1 MTEQRTAQAPASQ
14 ERLDGNLVDV
24 RDLSVSFMTDA
35 GPIKAIDGIDFV
47 IPKRTVIGVVG
58 ESGSGKSV
66 TARSIIKLL
75 PETAT
80 TAGAIYLAARDDGE
94 GVDVLTM
101 SGEQLRKVRGG
112 RAAMVFQEPNSV
124 LNPVFTIGWQIEEGL
139 RAHGMTGKK
148 QLRAKSV
155 EILEKVGIP
164 DAATR
169 VDYYPHQFS
178 GGQKQ
183 RIVIAMALVLN
194 PGLILADEPTTALD
208 VTVQAE
214 ILDLL
219 RLARDEF
226 GASVLIITHNM
237 GVVAD
242 IADQVVVMYRGHVV
256 EQGNVEQIFYHP
268 TADYTK
274 RLLAAVPR
282 IGEKLVVHAAD
293 GHIVERGADWR
304 AEPVVVRAKDLTI
317 TYPGRLMQ
325 PDFKAVDGVDFEIH
339 GSEVLGLVGESG
351 SGKSTT
357 GRAIAG
363 LQKVSGGSL
372 EVLGVQMNGVRE
384 RAFKSKRA
392 EIGFVFQDP
401 GSSFDPLMTIL
412 ENVAEPLIVHGVY
425 RTPTAAQKEVG
436 RLLEM
441 VQLPKVY
448 MNRFPHELSGGQRQR
463 ASLARA
469 LALKPKLLIADEPT
483 SALDVSVQA
492 KVLEL
497 FKTLQVEIGFACLF
511 ITHDLA
517 VVDMLADRIMV
528 MHKGHI
534 VEHGDAN
541 TIMRHPKDPY
551 TRKLLASLP
560 VPDPREQRAQREELR
575 RILKQ
580 EAG

>member
-1 MTEQRTAQAPASQ
+1 MSEPNASSASPST
-14 ERLDGNLVDV
+14 NLAEIK
-24 RDLSVSFMTDA
+24 DLSVSFITDA
-35 GPIKAIDGIDFV
+35 GSIKAVDGVSFT
-47 IPKRTVIGVVG
+47 IPRGTVVGVVG

-80 TAGAIYLAARDDGE
+80 TSGAVMLSKRDGTGE
-94 GVDVLTM
+94 LDVLSL
-101 SGEQLRKVRGG
+101 SGEDLQRMRGSE
-112 RAAMVFQEPNSV
+112 AAMVFQEPNSV
-124 LNPVFTIGWQIEEGL
+124 LNPVYTIGWQIEEGL
-139 RAHGMTGKK
+139 RAHGMKDKK
-148 QLRAKSV
+148 QLRAKAID
-155 EILEKVGIP
+155 ILKKVGIP
-164 DAATR
+164 DAETR

-219 RLARDEF
+219 RLAKDEF

-242 IADQVVVMYRGHVV
+242 LADQVVVMYRGHVV
-256 EQGNVEQIFYHP
+256 EQGDVEQVFYHP
-268 TADYTK
+268 NHDYTK
-274 RLLAAVPR
+274 RLLASVPR
-282 IGEKLVVHAAD
+282 IGQQLVVRDLD
-293 GHIVERGADWR
+293 GRVIEREDDWR
-304 AEPVVVRAKDLTI
+304 DQPIAVEAKGLTI
-317 TYPGRLMQ
+317 TYPGHLMQ
-325 PDFKAVDGVDFEIH
+325 PDFVAVDGIDFTIRR
-339 GSEVLGLVGESG
+339 SEVLGLVGESG

-372 EVLGVQMNGVRE
+372 KVLGVEMNGVKE
-384 RAFKSKRA
+384 RDFKPKRA
-392 EIGFVFQDP
+392 DIGFVFQDP
-401 GSSFDPLMTIL
+401 GSSFNPLMTIAQ
-412 ENVAEPLIVHGVY
+412 NVAEPLIVHGKY
-425 RTPTAAQKEVG
+425 RDVAEAREYVG
-436 RLLEM
+436 DLLEM
-441 VQLPKVY
+441 VQLPRVY

-469 LALKPKLLIADEPT
+469 LALKPSLLIADEPT

-497 FKTLQVEIGFACLF
+497 FKRLQAEIGFACLF

-517 VVDMLADRIMV
+517 VVDMLADRVMV
-528 MHKGHI
+528 MHKGRI
-534 VEHGDAN
+534 VEHGD
-541 TIMRHPKDPY
+541 TEDIMQHPQDPY

-560 VPDPREQRAQREELR
+560 VPDPREQRAHREQLHA
-575 RILKQ
+575 LLAQ
-580 EAG
+580 G

>member
-1 MTEQRTAQAPASQ
+1 MSDELERTGSMG
-14 ERLDGNLVDV
+14 DNLVDIKG
-24 RDLSVSFMTDA
+24 LSVSFVTDA
-35 GPIKAIDGIDFV
+35 GPIKAIDGVDFT
-47 IPKRTVIGVVG
+47 IPRKTVVGVVG

-80 TAGAIYLAARDDGE
+80 TGGAIYIRTAQDGAE
-94 GVDVLTM
+94 GFDVLTM
-101 SGEQLRKVRGG
+101 SGKDLQQVRGG
-112 RAAMVFQEPNSV
+112 AAAMVLQEPNSV
-124 LNPVFTIGWQIEEGL
+124 LNPVYTIGRQIEEGL
-139 RAHGMTGKK
+139 RAHGLTDKK
-148 QLRAKSV
+148 QLRAKSI

-169 VDYYPHQFS
+169 IDYYPHQFS

-242 IADQVVVMYRGHVV
+242 LADQVVVMYRGHVV
-256 EQGNVEQIFYHP
+256 EHGSVEQIFYNP
-268 TADYTK
+268 QADYTK

-282 IGEKLVVHAAD
+282 IGQQLMVRDAA
-293 GHIVERGADWR
+293 GHVIERSVDWR
-304 AEPVVVRAKDLTI
+304 EEPVVVKAEHMDI
-317 TYPGRLMQ
+317 TYPGQMQ
-325 PDFKAVDGVDFEIH
+325 PDFKAVDDVSFEIH
-339 GSEVLGLVGESG
+339 KSEVLGLVGESG

-363 LQKVSGGSL
+363 LQRISAGSL
-372 EVLGVQMNGVRE
+372 NVLGMEMRDFKERKFKPLRE
-384 RAFKSKRA
+384 Q
-392 EIGFVFQDP
+392 IGFVFQDP

-412 ENVAEPLIVHGVY
+412 ENVAEPLIVHGRYKTVSQAKQY
-425 RTPTAAQKEVG
+425 VG
-436 RLLEM
+436 ELLEM
-441 VQLPKVY
+441 VQLPRAY

-469 LALKPKLLIADEPT
+469 LALKPSLLIADEPT

-497 FKTLQVEIGFACLF
+497 FKTTAGGDRLRVPVHHARSCGGRYACRP
-511 ITHDLA
+511 H
-517 VVDMLADRIMV
+517 
-528 MHKGHI
+528 
-534 VEHGDAN
+534 HGDAQG
-541 TIMRHPKDPY
+541 PY
-551 TRKLLASLP
+551 CRARRRLADHATPERS
-560 VPDPREQRAQREELR
+560 VYA
-575 RILKQ
+575 
-580 EAG
+580 

>member
-1 MTEQRTAQAPASQ
+1 MTEHSEQDAPLS
-14 ERLDGNLVDV
+14 GNLVDIK
-24 RDLSVSFMTDA
+24 DLSVSFMTDA
-35 GPIKAIDGIDFV
+35 GPIKAIDGVDFT
-47 IPKRTVIGVVG
+47 IPRKTVVGVVG

-66 TARSIIKLL
+66 TARSIIRLL

-80 TAGAIYLAARDDGE
+80 TGGAIYLRANGGGD

-101 SGEQLRKVRGG
+101 DGRDLRAMRGDA
-112 RAAMVFQEPNSV
+112 AAMVFQEPNSV
-124 LNPVFTIGWQIEEGL
+124 LNPVYTIGWQIEEGL
-139 RAHGMTGKK
+139 RAHGLNDKK
-148 QLRAKSV
+148 QLRARSI

-242 IADQVVVMYRGHVV
+242 IADEVIVMYRGRVV
-256 EQGNVEQIFYHP
+256 EQGTVEQIFYDP
-268 TADYTK
+268 QAEYTK

-282 IGEKLVVHAAD
+282 IGQRLIVRDANGGV
-293 GHIVERGADWR
+293 VERSVDWR
-304 AEPVVVRAKDLTI
+304 NEPVVVKADHMDV
-317 TYPGRLMQ
+317 TYPGHLMQ
-325 PDFKAVDGVDFEIH
+325 PDFKAVDDVSFEIH
-339 GSEVLGLVGESG
+339 RSEVLGLVGESG

-363 LQKVSGGSL
+363 LQRISGGSL
-372 EVLGVQMNGVRE
+372 NVLGMEMNGVKERKFKPLRE
-384 RAFKSKRA
+384 R
-392 EIGFVFQDP
+392 IGFVFQDP

-412 ENVAEPLIVHGVY
+412 ENVAEPLIVHGRY
-425 RTPTAAQKEVG
+425 KTASQARQYVG
-436 RLLEM
+436 ELLEM
-441 VQLPKVY
+441 VQLPRAY

-469 LALKPKLLIADEPT
+469 IALKPSLLIADEPT

-497 FKTLQVEIGFACLF
+497 FKRLQVEIGFACLF

-528 MHKGHI
+528 MHKGRI
-534 VEHGDAN
+534 VEHGDASQ
-541 TIMRHPKDPY
+541 IMRHPSDPY
-551 TRKLLASLP
+551 TKKLLASLP
-560 VPDPREQRAQREELR
+560 VPDPREQAVHREQLREL
-575 RILKQ
+575 LEK
-580 EAG
+580 EA

>member
-1 MTEQRTAQAPASQ
+1 MSEPNASSASPST
-14 ERLDGNLVDV
+14 NLAEIK
-24 RDLSVSFMTDA
+24 DLSVSFITDA
-35 GPIKAIDGIDFV
+35 GSIKAVDGVSFT
-47 IPKRTVIGVVG
+47 IPRGTVVGVVG

-80 TAGAIYLAARDDGE
+80 TSGAVMLSKRDGTGE
-94 GVDVLTM
+94 LDVLSL
-101 SGEQLRKVRGG
+101 SGEDLQRMRGSE
-112 RAAMVFQEPNSV
+112 AAMVFQEPNSV
-124 LNPVFTIGWQIEEGL
+124 LNPVYTIGWQIEEGL
-139 RAHGMTGKK
+139 RAHGMKDKK
-148 QLRAKSV
+148 QLRAKAID
-155 EILEKVGIP
+155 ILKKVGIP
-164 DAATR
+164 DAETR

-219 RLARDEF
+219 RLAKDEF

-237 GVVAD
+237 GVIAD
-242 IADQVVVMYRGHVV
+242 LADQVVVMYRGHVV
-256 EQGNVEQIFYHP
+256 EQGDVEQVFYHP
-268 TADYTK
+268 NHDYTK
-274 RLLAAVPR
+274 RLLASVPR
-282 IGEKLVVHAAD
+282 IGQQLVVRDLD
-293 GHIVERGADWR
+293 GRVIEREDDWR
-304 AEPVVVRAKDLTI
+304 DQPIAVEAKRLTI
-317 TYPGRLMQ
+317 TYPGHLMQ
-325 PDFKAVDGVDFEIH
+325 PDFVAVDGIDFTIRR
-339 GSEVLGLVGESG
+339 SEVLGLVGESG

-372 EVLGVQMNGVRE
+372 KVLGVEMNGVKE
-384 RAFKSKRA
+384 RDFKPKRA
-392 EIGFVFQDP
+392 DIGFVFQDP
-401 GSSFDPLMTIL
+401 GSSFNPLMTIAQ
-412 ENVAEPLIVHGVY
+412 NVAEPLIVHGKY
-425 RTPTAAQKEVG
+425 RDVAEAREYVG
-436 RLLEM
+436 DLLEM
-441 VQLPKVY
+441 VQLPRVY

-469 LALKPKLLIADEPT
+469 LALKPSLLIADEPT

-497 FKTLQVEIGFACLF
+497 FKRLQAEIGFACLF

-517 VVDMLADRIMV
+517 VVDMLADRVMV
-528 MHKGHI
+528 MHKGRI
-534 VEHGDAN
+534 VEHGD
-541 TIMRHPKDPY
+541 TEDIMQHPQDPY

-560 VPDPREQRAQREELR
+560 VPDPREQRAHREQLHA
-575 RILKQ
+575 LLAQ
-580 EAG
+580 G

>member
-1 MTEQRTAQAPASQ
+1 MSEPNASSASPST
-14 ERLDGNLVDV
+14 NLAEIK
-24 RDLSVSFMTDA
+24 DLSVSFITDA
-35 GPIKAIDGIDFV
+35 GSIKAVDGVSFT
-47 IPKRTVIGVVG
+47 IPRGTVVGVVG

-80 TAGAIYLAARDDGE
+80 TSGAVMLSKRDGTGE
-94 GVDVLTM
+94 LDVLSL
-101 SGEQLRKVRGG
+101 SGEDLQRMRGSE
-112 RAAMVFQEPNSV
+112 AAMVFQEPNSV
-124 LNPVFTIGWQIEEGL
+124 LNPVYTIGWQIEEGL
-139 RAHGMTGKK
+139 RAHGMKDKK
-148 QLRAKSV
+148 QLRAKAID
-155 EILEKVGIP
+155 ILKKVGIP
-164 DAATR
+164 DAETR

-219 RLARDEF
+219 RLAKDEF

-237 GVVAD
+237 GVIAD
-242 IADQVVVMYRGHVV
+242 LADQVVVMYRGHVV
-256 EQGNVEQIFYHP
+256 EQGDVEQVFYHP
-268 TADYTK
+268 NHDYTK
-274 RLLAAVPR
+274 RLLASVPR
-282 IGEKLVVHAAD
+282 IGQQLVVRDLD
-293 GHIVERGADWR
+293 GRVIEREDDWR
-304 AEPVVVRAKDLTI
+304 DQPIAVEAKGLTI
-317 TYPGRLMQ
+317 TYPGHLMQ
-325 PDFKAVDGVDFEIH
+325 PDFVAVDGIDFTIRR
-339 GSEVLGLVGESG
+339 SEVLGLVGESG

-372 EVLGVQMNGVRE
+372 KVLGVEMNGVKE
-384 RAFKSKRA
+384 RDFKPKRA
-392 EIGFVFQDP
+392 DIGFVFQDP
-401 GSSFDPLMTIL
+401 GSSFNPLMTIAQ
-412 ENVAEPLIVHGVY
+412 NVAEPLIVHGKYCDVAEAREY
-425 RTPTAAQKEVG
+425 VG
-436 RLLEM
+436 DLLEM
-441 VQLPKVY
+441 VQLPRVY

-469 LALKPKLLIADEPT
+469 LALKPSLLIADEPT

-497 FKTLQVEIGFACLF
+497 FKRLQAEIGFACLF

-517 VVDMLADRIMV
+517 VVDMLADRVMV
-528 MHKGHI
+528 MHKGRI
-534 VEHGDAN
+534 VEHGD
-541 TIMRHPKDPY
+541 TEDIMQHPQDPY

-560 VPDPREQRAQREELR
+560 VPDPREQRAHREQLHA
-575 RILKQ
+575 LLAQ
-580 EAG
+580 G

>member
-1 MTEQRTAQAPASQ
+1 MSEPNASSASPST
-14 ERLDGNLVDV
+14 NLAEIK
-24 RDLSVSFMTDA
+24 DLSVSFITDA
-35 GPIKAIDGIDFV
+35 GSIKAVDGVSFT
-47 IPKRTVIGVVG
+47 IPRGTVVGVVG

-80 TAGAIYLAARDDGE
+80 TSGAVMLSKRDGTGE
-94 GVDVLTM
+94 LDVLSL
-101 SGEQLRKVRGG
+101 SGEDLQRMRGSE
-112 RAAMVFQEPNSV
+112 AAMVFQEPNSV
-124 LNPVFTIGWQIEEGL
+124 LNPVYTIGWQIEEGL
-139 RAHGMTGKK
+139 RAHGMKDKK
-148 QLRAKSV
+148 QLRAKAID
-155 EILEKVGIP
+155 ILKKVGIP
-164 DAATR
+164 DAETR

-219 RLARDEF
+219 RLAKDEF

-237 GVVAD
+237 GVIAD
-242 IADQVVVMYRGHVV
+242 LADQVVVMYRGHVV
-256 EQGNVEQIFYHP
+256 EQGDVEQVFYHP
-268 TADYTK
+268 NHDYTK
-274 RLLAAVPR
+274 RLLASVPR
-282 IGEKLVVHAAD
+282 IGQQLVVRDLD
-293 GHIVERGADWR
+293 GRVIEREDDWR
-304 AEPVVVRAKDLTI
+304 DQPIAVEAKGLTI
-317 TYPGRLMQ
+317 TYPGHLMQ
-325 PDFKAVDGVDFEIH
+325 PDFVAVDGIDFTIRR
-339 GSEVLGLVGESG
+339 SEVLGLVGESG

-372 EVLGVQMNGVRE
+372 KVLGVEMNGVKE
-384 RAFKSKRA
+384 RDFKPKRA
-392 EIGFVFQDP
+392 DIGFVFQDP
-401 GSSFDPLMTIL
+401 GSSFNPLMTIAQ
-412 ENVAEPLIVHGVY
+412 NVAEPLIVHGKYHDVAEAREY
-425 RTPTAAQKEVG
+425 VG
-436 RLLEM
+436 DLLEM
-441 VQLPKVY
+441 VQLPRVY

-469 LALKPKLLIADEPT
+469 LALKPSLLIADEPT

-497 FKTLQVEIGFACLF
+497 FKRLQAEIGFACLF

-517 VVDMLADRIMV
+517 VVDMLADRVMV
-528 MHKGHI
+528 MHKGRI
-534 VEHGDAN
+534 VEHGD
-541 TIMRHPKDPY
+541 TEDIMQHPQDSY

-560 VPDPREQRAQREELR
+560 VPDPREQRAHREQLHA
-575 RILKQ
+575 LLAQ
-580 EAG
+580 G

>member
-1 MTEQRTAQAPASQ
+1 MNDEQTNLAQ
-14 ERLDGNLVDV
+14 VK
-24 RDLSVSFMTDA
+24 DLSVSFMTDA
-35 GPIKAIDGIDFV
+35 GSIKAIDKINFT
-47 IPKRTVIGVVG
+47 IPRKTVVGVVG

-80 TAGAIYLAARDDGE
+80 TSGAIYLSNRE
-94 GVDVLTM
+94 GNKQLDVLSL
-101 SGEQLRKVRGG
+101 SGEDLRRMRGSE
-112 RAAMVFQEPNSV
+112 AAMVFQEPNSV
-124 LNPVFTIGWQIEEGL
+124 LNPVYTIGWQIEEGL
-139 RAHGMTGKK
+139 RAHGMKDKK
-148 QLRAKSV
+148 ELRAKSV
-155 EILEKVGIP
+155 DILKKVGIP
-164 DAATR
+164 DAETR
-169 VDYYPHQFS
+169 IDYYPHQFS

-237 GVVAD
+237 GV
-242 IADQVVVMYRGHVV
+242 IADEVVVMYRGHVV
-256 EQGNVEQIFYHP
+256 EQGSVEQIFYSP
-268 TADYTK
+268 KDDYTK

-282 IGEKLVVHAAD
+282 IGQKLVVRDEQGKAIERSKDWHDQPIA
-293 GHIVERGADWR
+293 VE
-304 AEPVVVRAKDLTI
+304 AKGLTI
-317 TYPGRLMQ
+317 TYPGHLTQ
-325 PDFKAVDGVDFEIH
+325 PDFKAVNGIDFTIH
-339 GSEVLGLVGESG
+339 RSEVLGLVGESG

-363 LQKVSGGSL
+363 LQRVSGGSL
-372 EVLGVQMNGVRE
+372 NVLGVEMNGVKE
-384 RAFKSKRA
+384 RQFKPKRA
-392 EIGFVFQDP
+392 DIGFVFQDP
-401 GSSFDPLMTIL
+401 GSSFNPLMTIA
-412 ENVAEPLIVHGVY
+412 ENVAEPLIVHKKYSSVSEASDY
-425 RTPTAAQKEVG
+425 VG
-436 RLLEM
+436 DLLEM
-441 VQLPKVY
+441 VQLPRAY

-469 LALKPKLLIADEPT
+469 LALKPSLLIADEPT

-497 FKTLQVEIGFACLF
+497 FKKLQAEIGFACLF

-528 MHKGHI
+528 MHKGEI
-534 VEHGDAN
+534 VEHGDADQVMSN
-541 TIMRHPKDPY
+541 PRNPY
-551 TRKLLASLP
+551 TQKLLASLP
-560 VPDPREQRAQREELR
+560 VPDPREQRKHRAQLHELLAKG
-575 RILKQ
+575 I
-580 EAG
+580 

>member
-1 MTEQRTAQAPASQ
+1 MSKHGGRNAQSTQSTQAGDA
-14 ERLDGNLVDV
+14 LVDV
-24 RDLSVSFMTDA
+24 KDLSVSFMTDA
-35 GPIKAIDGIDFV
+35 GPIKAIDGVDFV
-47 IPKRTVIGVVG
+47 IPRKTVVGVVG

-66 TARSIIKLL
+66 TARSIIRLL

-80 TAGAIYLAARDDGE
+80 TGGAIYLRADDDGD

-101 SGEQLRKVRGG
+101 SGRDLQRMRGDA
-112 RAAMVFQEPNSV
+112 AAMVFQEPNSV
-124 LNPVFTIGWQIEEGL
+124 LNPVYTIGWQIEEGL
-139 RAHGMTGKK
+139 RAHGLTDKK
-148 QLRAKSV
+148 QLRAKSI
-155 EILEKVGIP
+155 EILDKVGIP

-256 EQGNVEQIFYHP
+256 EQGSVDQIFYDP
-268 TADYTK
+268 QADYTK

-282 IGEKLVVHAAD
+282 IGQRLVVRDAAGD
-293 GHIVERGADWR
+293 VIERKVDWR
-304 AEPVVVRAKDLTI
+304 AEPVVVKAEHMDI
-317 TYPGRLMQ
+317 TYPGRFMQ
-325 PDFKAVDGVDFEIH
+325 PDFKAVDDVSFEIH
-339 GSEVLGLVGESG
+339 RSEVLGLVGESG

-363 LQKVSGGSL
+363 LQRISGGSL
-372 EVLGVQMNGVRE
+372 DVLGMEMKGFKERRFKPLRE
-384 RAFKSKRA
+384 Q
-392 EIGFVFQDP
+392 IGFVFQDP

-412 ENVAEPLIVHGVY
+412 ENVAEPLIVHGRY
-425 RTPTAAQKEVG
+425 RTAAQARQYVG
-436 RLLEM
+436 ELLEM
-441 VQLPKVY
+441 VQLPRTY
-448 MNRFPHELSGGQRQR
+448 MNRFPPELSGGQRQR

-469 LALKPKLLIADEPT
+469 LALKPSLLIADEPT

-528 MHKGHI
+528 MHKGRI
-534 VEHGDAN
+534 VEHGDASQ
-541 TIMRHPKDPY
+541 IMRHPSDPY
-551 TRKLLASLP
+551 TKKLLASLP
-560 VPDPREQRAQREELR
+560 VPDPREQAAHREELHE
-575 RILKQ
+575 LLAK
-580 EAG
+580 EA

>member
-1 MTEQRTAQAPASQ
+1 MSDELERTGSMG
-14 ERLDGNLVDV
+14 DNLVDIKG
-24 RDLSVSFMTDA
+24 LSVSFVTDA
-35 GPIKAIDGIDFV
+35 GPIKAIDGVDFT
-47 IPKRTVIGVVG
+47 IPRKTVVGVVG

-80 TAGAIYLAARDDGE
+80 TGGAIYIRTAQDGAE
-94 GVDVLTM
+94 GFDVLTM
-101 SGEQLRKVRGG
+101 SGKDLQQVRGG
-112 RAAMVFQEPNSV
+112 AAAMVLQEPNSV
-124 LNPVFTIGWQIEEGL
+124 LNPVYTIGRQIEEGL
-139 RAHGMTGKK
+139 RAHGLTDKK
-148 QLRAKSV
+148 QLRAKSI

-169 VDYYPHQFS
+169 IDYYPHQFS

-183 RIVIAMALVLN
+183 RIVIAMARVLN

-242 IADQVVVMYRGHVV
+242 LADQVVVMYRGHVV
-256 EQGNVEQIFYHP
+256 EHGSVEQIFYNP
-268 TADYTK
+268 QADYTK

-282 IGEKLVVHAAD
+282 IGQQLMVRDAA
-293 GHIVERGADWR
+293 GHVIERSVDWR
-304 AEPVVVRAKDLTI
+304 EEPVVVKAEHMDI
-317 TYPGRLMQ
+317 TYPGQMQ
-325 PDFKAVDGVDFEIH
+325 PDFKAVDDVSFEIH
-339 GSEVLGLVGESG
+339 KSEVLGLVGESG

-357 GRAIAG
+357 GRAI
-363 LQKVSGGSL
+363 V
-372 EVLGVQMNGVRE
+372 
-384 RAFKSKRA
+384 
-392 EIGFVFQDP
+392 GFVFQDP

-412 ENVAEPLIVHGVY
+412 ENVAEPLIVHGRYKTVSQAKQY
-425 RTPTAAQKEVG
+425 VG
-436 RLLEM
+436 ELLEM
-441 VQLPKVY
+441 VQLPRAY

-469 LALKPKLLIADEPT
+469 LALKPSLLIADEPT

-497 FKTLQVEIGFACLF
+497 FKTLQAEIGFACLF

-528 MHKGHI
+528 MHKGRI
-534 VEHGDAN
+534 VEHGDASQ
-541 TIMRHPKDPY
+541 IMQHPSDPY

-560 VPDPREQRAQREELR
+560 VPDPREQAAHREELR
-575 RILKQ
+575 KLLAE
-580 EAG
+580 EA

>member
-1 MTEQRTAQAPASQ
+1 MSDELERTGSMG
-14 ERLDGNLVDV
+14 DNLVDIKG
-24 RDLSVSFMTDA
+24 LSVSFVTDA
-35 GPIKAIDGIDFV
+35 GPIKAIDGVDFT
-47 IPKRTVIGVVG
+47 IPRKTVVGVVG

-80 TAGAIYLAARDDGE
+80 AGGAIYIRTAQDGAE
-94 GVDVLTM
+94 GFDVLTM
-101 SGEQLRKVRGG
+101 SGKDLQQVRGG
-112 RAAMVFQEPNSV
+112 AAAMVFQEPNSV
-124 LNPVFTIGWQIEEGL
+124 LNPVYTIGWQIEEGL
-139 RAHGMTGKK
+139 RAHGLTDKK
-148 QLRAKSV
+148 QLRAKSI

-169 VDYYPHQFS
+169 IDYYPHQFS

-242 IADQVVVMYRGHVV
+242 LADQVVVMYRGHVV
-256 EQGNVEQIFYHP
+256 EQGSVDQIFYNP
-268 TADYTK
+268 QADYTK

-282 IGEKLVVHAAD
+282 IGQQLIVRDAA
-293 GHIVERGADWR
+293 GHVIERSVDWR
-304 AEPVVVRAKDLTI
+304 EEPVVVKAEHMDI
-317 TYPGRLMQ
+317 TYPGHLMQ
-325 PDFKAVDGVDFEIH
+325 PDFKAVDDVSFEIH
-339 GSEVLGLVGESG
+339 KSEVLGLVGESG

-363 LQKVSGGSL
+363 LQRISAGSL
-372 EVLGVQMNGVRE
+372 NVLGMEMRDFKERKFKPLRE
-384 RAFKSKRA
+384 Q
-392 EIGFVFQDP
+392 IGFVFQDP

-412 ENVAEPLIVHGVY
+412 ENVAEPLIVHGRYKTVSQAKQY
-425 RTPTAAQKEVG
+425 VG
-436 RLLEM
+436 ELLEM
-441 VQLPKVY
+441 VQLPRAY

-469 LALKPKLLIADEPT
+469 LALKPSLLIADEPT

-528 MHKGHI
+528 MHKGRI
-534 VEHGDAN
+534 VEHGDASQ
-541 TIMRHPKDPY
+541 IMQHPSDPY

-560 VPDPREQRAQREELR
+560 VPDPREQAAHREELR
-575 RILKQ
+575 KLLAE
-580 EAG
+580 EA

>member
-1 MTEQRTAQAPASQ
+1 MSDELERTGSMG
-14 ERLDGNLVDV
+14 DNLVDIKG
-24 RDLSVSFMTDA
+24 LSVSFVTDA
-35 GPIKAIDGIDFV
+35 GPIKAIDGVDFT
-47 IPKRTVIGVVG
+47 IPRKTVVGVVG

-80 TAGAIYLAARDDGE
+80 TGGAIYIRTAQDGAE
-94 GVDVLTM
+94 GFDVLTM
-101 SGEQLRKVRGG
+101 SGKDLQQVRGG
-112 RAAMVFQEPNSV
+112 AAAMVLQEPNSV
-124 LNPVFTIGWQIEEGL
+124 LNPVYTIGRQIEEGL
-139 RAHGMTGKK
+139 RAHGLTDKK
-148 QLRAKSV
+148 QLRAKSI

-169 VDYYPHQFS
+169 IDYYPHQFS

-242 IADQVVVMYRGHVV
+242 LADQVVVMYRGHVV
-256 EQGNVEQIFYHP
+256 EHGSVEQIFYNP
-268 TADYTK
+268 QADYTK

-282 IGEKLVVHAAD
+282 IGQQLMVRDAA
-293 GHIVERGADWR
+293 GHVIERSVDWR
-304 AEPVVVRAKDLTI
+304 EEPVVVKAEHMDI
-317 TYPGRLMQ
+317 TYPGQMQ
-325 PDFKAVDGVDFEIH
+325 PDFKAVDDVSFEIH
-339 GSEVLGLVGESG
+339 KSEVLGLVGESG

-357 GRAIAG
+357 GPAIAG
-363 LQKVSGGSL
+363 LQRISARSL
-372 EVLGVQMNGVRE
+372 NVLGMEMRDFKERKFKPLRE
-384 RAFKSKRA
+384 Q
-392 EIGFVFQDP
+392 IGFVFQDP

-412 ENVAEPLIVHGVY
+412 ENVAEPLIVHGRYKTVSQAKQY
-425 RTPTAAQKEVG
+425 VG
-436 RLLEM
+436 ELLEM
-441 VQLPKVY
+441 VQLPRAY

-469 LALKPKLLIADEPT
+469 LALKPSLLIADEPT

-497 FKTLQVEIGFACLF
+497 FKTLQAEIGFACLF

-528 MHKGHI
+528 MHTGRS
-534 VEHGDAN
+534 VEHGDAAQ
-541 TIMRHPKDPY
+541 IMQHPSDPY

-560 VPDPREQRAQREELR
+560 VPDPREQAAHREELR
-575 RILKQ
+575 KLLAE
-580 EAG
+580 EA

>member
-1 MTEQRTAQAPASQ
+1 MSENNK
-14 ERLDGNLVDV
+14 NLADIK
-24 RDLSVSFMTDA
+24 DLSVSFMTDA
-35 GPIKAIDGIDFV
+35 GSIKAVEDVNFT
-47 IPKRTVIGVVG
+47 IPRKTVVGVVG

-80 TAGAIYLAARDDGE
+80 TSGAVYLSKRDGSDSL
-94 GVDVLTM
+94 DVLSL
-101 SGEQLRKVRGG
+101 SGEQLREVRGSE
-112 RAAMVFQEPNSV
+112 AAMVFQEPNSV
-124 LNPVFTIGWQIEEGL
+124 LNPVYTIGWQIEEGL
-139 RAHGMTGKK
+139 RAHGMKDKK
-148 QLRAKSV
+148 ELRAKAIN
-155 EILEKVGIP
+155 ILKKVGIP
-164 DAATR
+164 DAETR

-237 GVVAD
+237 GVIAD
-242 IADQVVVMYRGHVV
+242 IADEVVVMYRGHVV
-256 EQGNVEQIFYHP
+256 EQGSVEQIFYSP
-268 TADYTK
+268 KDDYTK

-282 IGEKLVVHAAD
+282 IGQKLVVRDEQGKVIERSKDWHDQPIA
-293 GHIVERGADWR
+293 VE
-304 AEPVVVRAKDLTI
+304 AKGLTI
-317 TYPGRLMQ
+317 TYPGHLTQ
-325 PDFKAVDGVDFEIH
+325 PDFKAVNGIDFTIH
-339 GSEVLGLVGESG
+339 RSEVLGLVGESG

-372 EVLGVQMNGVRE
+372 NVLGVEMNGVKE
-384 RAFKSKRA
+384 RQFKPKRA
-392 EIGFVFQDP
+392 DIGFVFQDP
-401 GSSFDPLMTIL
+401 GSSFNPLMTIA
-412 ENVAEPLIVHGVY
+412 ENVAEPLIVHKKYSSVSEASDY
-425 RTPTAAQKEVG
+425 VG
-436 RLLEM
+436 DLLEM
-441 VQLPKVY
+441 VQLPRAY

-469 LALKPKLLIADEPT
+469 LALKPSLLIADEPT

-497 FKTLQVEIGFACLF
+497 FKKLQAEIGFACLF

-528 MHKGHI
+528 MHKGEI
-534 VEHGDAN
+534 VEHGDADQVMN
-541 TIMRHPKDPY
+541 NPQNPY
-551 TRKLLASLP
+551 TQKLLASLP
-560 VPDPREQRAQREELR
+560 VPDPREQREHRAQLHELLAKG
-575 RILKQ
+575 I
-580 EAG
+580 

>member
-1 MTEQRTAQAPASQ
+1 MSDELERTGSM
-14 ERLDGNLVDV
+14 RDNLVDIKG
-24 RDLSVSFMTDA
+24 LSVSFVTDA
-35 GPIKAIDGIDFV
+35 GPIKAIDGVDFT
-47 IPKRTVIGVVG
+47 IPRKTVVGVVG

-80 TAGAIYLAARDDGE
+80 TGGAIYIRTAQDGAE
-94 GVDVLTM
+94 GFDVLTM
-101 SGEQLRKVRGG
+101 SGKDLQQVRGG
-112 RAAMVFQEPNSV
+112 AAAMVFQEPNSV
-124 LNPVFTIGWQIEEGL
+124 LNPVYTIGWQIEEGL
-139 RAHGMTGKK
+139 RAHGLTDKK
-148 QLRAKSV
+148 QLRAKSI

-169 VDYYPHQFS
+169 IDYYPHQFS

-242 IADQVVVMYRGHVV
+242 LADQVVVMYRGHVV
-256 EQGNVEQIFYHP
+256 EQGSVDQIFYNP
-268 TADYTK
+268 QAEYTK

-282 IGEKLVVHAAD
+282 IGQQLIVRDAA
-293 GHIVERGADWR
+293 GHVIERSVDWR
-304 AEPVVVRAKDLTI
+304 EEPVVVKAEHMDI
-317 TYPGRLMQ
+317 TYPGHLMQ
-325 PDFKAVDGVDFEIH
+325 PDFKAVDDVSFEIH
-339 GSEVLGLVGESG
+339 KSEVLGLVGESG

-363 LQKVSGGSL
+363 LQRISAGSL
-372 EVLGVQMNGVRE
+372 NVLGMEMRDFKERKFKPLRE
-384 RAFKSKRA
+384 Q
-392 EIGFVFQDP
+392 IGFVFQDP

-412 ENVAEPLIVHGVY
+412 ENVAEPLIVHGRYKTVSQAKQY
-425 RTPTAAQKEVG
+425 VG
-436 RLLEM
+436 ELLEM
-441 VQLPKVY
+441 VQLPRAY

-469 LALKPKLLIADEPT
+469 LALKPSLLIADEPT

-534 VEHGDAN
+534 VEHGDASQ
-541 TIMRHPKDPY
+541 IMQHPSDPY

-560 VPDPREQRAQREELR
+560 VPDPREQAAHREELR
-575 RILKQ
+575 KLLAE
-580 EAG
+580 EA